1 MAEIDRL
8 TLEIEDKASS
18 SSDGIESLTAKL
30 KTLRAAVS
38 PTVTSLNRLSNAF
51 TGLVTSTRQLNNIN
65 FSKLNTSMQQ
75 LGNSFR
81 TIERSTSALSN
92 ATTQLRNMANAMNSL
107 NRATGSLS
115 SAQSQ
120 TNSLNFS
127 GLSSSMGQLSGMA
140 QLGQSL
146 QSLSQGAKSINSLT
160 RSFEKLNAVD
170 FKTTLN
176 SVKQLSTVLDEMKKT
191 VDDFASSSENIKLM
205 SSALKSLNRAM
216 EKLSKT
222 TSGSNLDL
230 SGLNLTV
237 NKYAS
242 GMSGMGRTGMFTGA
256 TDFLSGT
263 TIIREMANAFGYL
276 LQQSN
281 KYIETMNLYEVVMG
295 SATQRG
301 WEFISSLEQVGVD
314 MEEAMRYQASFYD
327 IASSMG
333 VASNNAYT
341 LSEQFTKLTYDYA
354 SLYNQRPDEMF
365 YKLSAAITGELE
377 PIRRLGKDI
386 SEAALSQTALS
397 LGINESVRNMTQ
409 AEKAELRF
417 ITLMQQSSAAMN
429 DMERTIMSPANALRI
444 LRAQFTSLARELGN
458 LFIPI
463 LQAVLPWLIAIVQ
476 FIRQLVADIAGFF
489 GIEMASIDF
498 SGIDTQ
504 VNSIGTGTGNVAD
517 NLGDAAS
524 NAKKLKDY
532 LLGIDELN
540 VLNEDGSIGRD
551 TGASGGVGVGGG
563 GGGGLGV
570 DLDDFGYDEL
580 LKDIE
585 SRADDILKLFEEWKT
600 PLLIAAGIL
609 GSLWAVGK
617 AYQFYQA
624 LKGIRSESVLLSGM
638 QGLGAL
644 TTAFFGLAG
653 SGGILGTAATA
664 FVALGDS
671 ALMSFGI
678 MTGSTTIAGLTGL
691 GLVLGGIAA
700 LGIGIYNGLQP
711 AIKSIDVL
719 NGVSEES
726 RTKLEPV
733 IEAWQNLD
741 TTMNN
746 INWKGVITSAD
757 VSYIQGQA
765 SAMAEAVLNEL
776 DADRNQDLKDLEM
789 LSGLESITAEQ
800 YAGLITDT
808 NIYYDTITEETESA
822 LARINEIT
830 SKYGDENTQITE
842 EDKAELERLWD
853 TIGENAVTSMS
864 ESAQEQQQILDRLN
878 YNKVALTVE
887 GGSEVLKTAKANYD
901 QQVLEYQDWKAR
913 MLKNLDEKFYNE
925 KTISKE
931 EYEAQKQLY
940 ETAYDEMVGKAGET
954 YDEISKKVETSLG
967 NDAAYIDL
975 TTGRIK
981 SNWEV
986 KFEELKN
993 NARTNWE
1000 KISNDV
1006 SWLAGRVTEGF
1017 GNIVSTVVSG
1027 WNSFWSFDWVGPL
1040 SQGIQGAMSSIGSKI
1055 GGWFNDNIISPLQK
1069 GWNNFWGGLGR
1080 YANQFSWSDPST
1092 WISWSSQLPD
1102 DPLGGKPGGP
1112 PAPRNDPSVTFFA
1125 RGGFVPRNASFIPPS
1140 GNLWTAGEAG
1150 REVIGNFRGR
1160 QTVMPL
1166 QDTEFVGAMYDA
1178 VYRAVRDS
1186 IDSAAQNNPP
1196 TPINVTVE
1204 MDSKTVAKALDD
1216 YDYSSGNSLIK
1227 RR

>member
-18 SSDGIESLTAKL
+18 SSDGIESLTTKL

-51 TGLVTSTRQLNNIN
+51 TGLVTATRQLNNIN

-75 LGNSFR
+75 LGSSFR
-81 TIERSTSALSN
+81 TIERSTSTLSN

-107 NRATGSLS
+107 NRATGNLS

-127 GLSSSMGQLSGMA
+127 GLSSMGQLSGMA

-176 SVKQLSTVLDEMKKT
+176 SVKQLSTVLGEMKKT
-191 VDDFASSSENIKLM
+191 VDDFASSSENMKLM
-205 SSALKSLNRAM
+205 SSALNGLNRAM

-222 TSGSNLDL
+222 TAGNNLDL

-242 GMSGMGRTGMFTGA
+242 GMSGMGRSGMFTGA

-281 KYIETMNLYEVVMG
+281 KYIETLNLYEVVMG

-301 WEFISSLEQVGVD
+301 WEFISSLERIGID

-386 SEAALSQTALS
+386 SEAALSQTALN

-417 ITLMQQSSAAMN
+417 ITLMQQSGAAMN

-476 FIRQLVADIAGFF
+476 FIRSLVADIAGFF

-504 VNSIGTGTGNVAD
+504 VKSIGSGTGDVAD
-517 NLGDAAS
+517 NLGGAAD
-524 NAKKLKDY
+524 NAKRLKDY
-532 LLGIDELN
+532 MLGIDELN
-540 VLNEDGSIGRD
+540 VISEDGSIGRD
-551 TGASGGVGVGGG
+551 TGASAGISGG

-570 DLDDFGYDEL
+570 DLSDFGYDEL

-585 SRADDILKLFEEWKT
+585 SQADDILKLFEQWKT
-600 PLLIAAGIL
+600 PLLVAAGIL
-609 GSLWAVGK
+609 GGLWAVGK
-617 AYQFYQA
+617 VYNFIRA
-624 LKGIRSESVLLSGM
+624 LQGLQQISWLAAGVK
-638 QGLGAL
+638 GLGAL
-644 TTAFFGLAG
+644 GTAIAGLAG
-653 SGGILGTAATA
+653 SGGILGVGASAVMGLGSAFFSFLGITSAPAWATA
-664 FVALGDS
+664 LT
-671 ALMSFGI
+671 GI
-678 MTGSTTIAGLTGL
+678 AIGIAGI
-691 GLVLGGIAA
+691 VSVANMVA
-700 LGIGIYNGLQP
+700 PAFEP

-719 NGVSEES
+719 NGVSEETK
-726 RTKLEPV
+726 TKLEPI
-733 IEAWQNLD
+733 IESWENLD
-741 TTMNN
+741 KTMNK
-746 INWKGVITSAD
+746 INWKGVIDNAD
-757 VSYIQGQA
+757 ITYIQQQV
-765 SAMAEAVLNEL
+765 STMTESVLNEL
-776 DADRNQDLKDLEM
+776 DADRNQELADLNM
-789 LSGLESITAEQ
+789 LSGLESVTAEQ
-800 YAGLITDT
+800 YADMMAST
-808 NIYYDTITEETESA
+808 NEYYDQVTAETESA
-822 LARINEIT
+822 QEQINEILA
-830 SKYGDENTQITE
+830 KYSDQNIAMTE
-842 EDKAELERLWD
+842 EDQAELTRLYSI
-853 TIGENAVTSMS
+853 IGENAVTAMS
-864 ESAQEQQQILDRLN
+864 ESAEEQQKILDRLS
-878 YNKVALTVE
+878 YNKLALEVE
-887 GGSEVLKTAKANYD
+887 SGSELLKQAKENYKN
-901 QQVLEYQDWKAR
+901 QEVEAQDWKAR
-913 MLKNLDEKFYNE
+913 MIKNLNDKFYNE
-925 KTISKE
+925 GTITQE
-931 EYEAQKQLY
+931 EYDAQMKIIEAAY
-940 ETAYDEMVGKAGET
+940 NDMTAKNQAT
-954 YDEISKKVETSLG
+954 YDGIEAKIKESLG
-967 NDAAYIDL
+967 EDARYIDWE
-975 TTGRIK
+975 TGNIK
-981 SNWEV
+981 KNWQV
-986 KFEELKN
+986 WLDGLISGIV
-993 NARTNWE
+993 TWGSGVIE
-1000 KISNDV
+1000 KIKTT
-1006 SWLAGRVTEGF
+1006 LA
-1017 GNIVSTVVSG
+1017 NIGAKFSSLIDTVVTA
-1027 WNSFWSFDWVGPL
+1027 WNSLWSFDWVGPL
-1040 SQGIQGAMSSIGSKI
+1040 LSGIKGAITSVGSQI
-1055 GGWFNDNIISPLQK
+1055 GGWFDDNVIAPLKK
-1069 GWNNFWGGLGR
+1069 GWNDFWGGLGK
-1080 YANQFSWSDPST
+1080 YANQFNLMDPST

-1102 DPLGGKPGGP
+1102 DPLGGRPGGP